1 MEEKK
6 VSYKTILAEPE
17 YRRLIFSNA
26 INRFGDS
33 IDSIAFTWLVYQITH
48 NAMWSAIVY
57 GLNML
62 PNVIVQPF
70 AGAVVEKMNK
80 KAVIVLTHSVRAMV
94 IAAFALMCR
103 LELVNAPV
111 MAAATIV
118 VTTIES
124 FNLPASSAYTAAD
137 MKREHMT
144 SGISLE
150 RILSGAASLVG
161 TGIAGIIIASFGIPM
176 AMIIDVLTFVIAA
189 VLIAAMNTPGK
200 NSPDP
205 GNNDPGD
212 SDQGKLLSLF
222 ADGVRYVIRTPV
234 VKNFCLLCV
243 ALNFMLVP
251 INALQAPVVE
261 EIFKMGSELLSF
273 AGVFG
278 SIGSIAGASVL
289 PALSGKY
296 SPLKITCIGIGT
308 LGIGIAGISLGRFFG
323 GNVAAC
329 YIIASACFFIM
340 LMSAS
345 VLGGVIGIQFM
356 KSVDPEYMARA
367 SAVFNASSTAAMPI
381 GAFLLS
387 IAVSHINTTVIIL
400 ISAIFAGTVLLVI
413 ACTRPVLEKREE
425 LSYAA

>member
-1 MEEKK
+1 MEEKR
-6 VSYKTILAEPE
+6 VRYKNILAEPE
-17 YRRLIFSNA
+17 YRKLIFSNA
-26 INRFGDS
+26 VNRFGDS
-33 IDSIAFTWLVYQITH
+33 IDSIAFTWLVYQLTH
-48 NAMWSAIVY
+48 NAMWSAIVF

-70 AGAVVEKMNK
+70 AGAAVEKMNK
-80 KAVIVLTHSVRAMV
+80 KTVIVLTHLVRAMV
-94 IAAFALMCR
+94 IAAFALMYQF
-103 LELVNAPV
+103 ELVNAPV
-111 MAAATIV
+111 MAAATLV

-124 FNLPASSAYTAAD
+124 FNLPASSAYTAAV

-144 SGISLE
+144 SGISLDKM
-150 RILSGAASLVG
+150 LSGTASLIG
-161 TGIAGIIIASFGIPM
+161 TGVAGIIIASFGIPV
-176 AMIIDVLTFVIAA
+176 AMIIDVITFGIAA
-189 VLIAAMNTPGK
+189 ILIAVMNTPGK
-200 NSPDP
+200 TDP
-205 GNNDPGD
+205 GLGNNDTD
-212 SDQGKLLSLF
+212 HSDHGKLLSLF
-222 ADGVRYVIRTPV
+222 VDGVRYVIKTPV

-243 ALNFMLVP
+243 ALNFILVP